1 MCCEG
6 LDSVMHA
13 PKCAY
18 MYVCARVSENLLIF
32 EDLVFS
38 LSINSQNY
46 LLSVNWVPNI
56 PT

>member
-18 MYVCARVSENLLIF
+18 MYVCARVSYIGG
-32 EDLVFS
+32 FS
-38 LSINSQNY
+38 ILYKSK
-46 LLSVNWVPNI
+46 
-56 PT
+56 